1 MDAARVL
8 ELVSLLES
16 RRVRVWLDGGWAID
30 ALIGEQRRSHDDL
43 DLISD
48 LEEVPALEAAL
59 NELGYVTR
67 GGGAPQSF
75 EMVDAEGHQVD
86 VHPASFTADGDGHYQ
101 MESGE
106 DWIFPKEGF
115 KGTGRLLDRDVP
127 CMTPDTTLR
136 NHSTGYALDET
147 HEADVVALC
156 EHFGLP
162 LPPFEKAAR

>member
-1 MDAARVL
+1 
-8 ELVSLLES
+8 
-16 RRVRVWLDGGWAID
+16 
-30 ALIGEQRRSHDDL
+30 
-43 DLISD
+43 
-48 LEEVPALEAAL
+48 
-59 NELGYVTR
+59 
-67 GGGAPQSF
+67 
-75 EMVDAEGHQVD
+75 VD